1 MTYLETNKDII
12 EKVVNETINE
22 GTAYEME
29 VKAAYLIDGSRR
41 ELNHDGTPKDYIK
54 PLGEWPHLD
63 DGLENEKRLRGEKP
77 AAKKSFIEAWRESA
91 KVHAHDP
98 YNSPEE

>member
-12 EKVVNETINE
+12 EKVANETTNE
-22 GTAYEME
+22 TTDYEME

-41 ELNHDGTPKDYIK
+41 ELNHDDTPKAYIK
-54 PLGEWPHLD
+54 PAGERSIFD
-63 DGLENEKRLRGEKP
+63 DWLKHEKRLRGEKP
-77 AAKKSFIEAWRESA
+77 AAKKPFIESWRESA

-98 YNSPEE
+98 FNSPEE